1 MLQPWQAYHALAY
14 LSKWKVVID
23 EKWDTYRTEWISDHP
38 DSKPPKSRFQMM
50 VEFMKEKYAEETPE
64 MKAEC
69 EEYRKNRCDESPIA
83 SVKEDTE
90 RNRDFQA

>member
-1 MLQPWQAYHALAY
+1 
-14 LSKWKVVID
+14 
-23 EKWDTYRTEWISDHP
+23 
-38 DSKPPKSRFQMM
+38 MM

-69 EEYRKNRCDESPIA
+69 EEYRKSRRDESPVA
-83 SVKEDTE
+83 SVNEDAG

>member
-1 MLQPWQAYHALAY
+1 M
-14 LSKWKVVID
+14 
-23 EKWDTYRTEWISDHP
+23 EWISKHP
-38 DSKPPKSRFQMM
+38 DSKPPKSQFQMM

-69 EEYRKNRCDESPIA
+69 EEYQKNQHDKSPIA